1 MWPLLSSF
9 FCYLTLLAA
18 AIVPLDC
25 LVGACPCDGCWWLR
39 DPWGFPAPNDLLSV
53 SVTLDR
59 TPDPAC
65 ALGACEALG

>member
-1 MWPLLSSF
+1 VAAVVKLFLLPS
-9 FCYLTLLAA
+9 LPAA
-18 AIVPLDC
+18 AMVPLDC
-25 LVGACPCDGCWWLR
+25 LVGACPYDVCWWLP
-39 DPWGFPAPNDLLSV
+39 DPWGSPAPNDLLSV